1 MIRRYYKIIKLF
13 GLRLKTQKILNLMVY
28 QSMMIDIKTK
38 IRRYDDK
45 LYTNF
50 RDLNV
55 SENDKECESFTV
67 TSIDSIFVYENGYY
81 LQV

>member
-1 MIRRYYKIIKLF
+1 
-13 GLRLKTQKILNLMVY
+13 
-28 QSMMIDIKTK
+28 MMIDIKTK
-38 IRRYDDK
+38 IKRYDDK
-45 LYTNF
+45 CYTNF

-67 TSIDSIFVYENGYY
+67 TSIDSIFVYNNGYY